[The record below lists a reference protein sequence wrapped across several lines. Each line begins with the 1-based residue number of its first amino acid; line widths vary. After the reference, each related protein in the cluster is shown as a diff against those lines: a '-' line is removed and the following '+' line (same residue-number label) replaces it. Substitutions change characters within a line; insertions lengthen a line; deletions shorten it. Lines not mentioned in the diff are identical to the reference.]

1 MGVEPTS
8 TGLQPVAVPS
18 GSSVVVARRG
28 SGLCFI
34 LSLKVVVAVDAI
46 KSGLTFRQHFL
57 NRLPLP
63 QGQGSLRPS
72 FSSSSLS
79 P

>member
-18 GSSVVVARRG
+18 GSSVKVPAPRN
-28 SGLCFI
+28 GLMFHS

-46 KSGLTFRQHFL
+46 KSGLTS
-57 NRLPLP
+57 
-63 QGQGSLRPS
+63 GSRS
-72 FSSSSLS
+72 
-79 P
+79 